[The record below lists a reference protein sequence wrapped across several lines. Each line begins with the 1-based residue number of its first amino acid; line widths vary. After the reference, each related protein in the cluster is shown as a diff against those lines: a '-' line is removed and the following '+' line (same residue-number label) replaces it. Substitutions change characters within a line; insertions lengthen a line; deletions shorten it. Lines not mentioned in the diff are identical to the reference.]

1 MGVPLEISVVV
12 ASRPNVPPDEE
23 LRTAAVADRL
33 GYHELWVGEGFVWD
47 GFALATAA
55 GLATERIPVTVGP
68 IPVSVRDP
76 ATIARAAASTA
87 ALVRRP
93 VGVALGTSSVRVV
106 ERMHGRSRRH
116 AVSTMAE
123 TARALRS
130 LFSGSEPGLTGERV
144 AAHGYRL
151 PLEPPGGPITV
162 AAFGERAIA
171 VAAEHSDRMVLD
183 LVTPQAA
190 GEYRARLDAAAR
202 KAGRPRPRLAAW
214 LPAAVD
220 PDAGALDQVAHGLAG
235 YLTVAGYGE
244 MLAAAG
250 LDEAVRL
257 AQGGADRAEV
267 IAALKAAA
275 TGHIGLVG
283 AAGTVGDRLAAYADA
298 GLDEAVLVP
307 ATSGDP
313 GGERTLTAVAR
324 TAGLAP

>member
-1 MGVPLEISVVV
+1 MEISVVI

-23 LRTAAVADRL
+23 LRTATLADRL
-33 GYHELWVGEGFVWD
+33 GYRELWVGEGFIWD

-55 GLATERIPVTVGP
+55 GLATERIPITVGP

-106 ERMHGRSRRH
+106 EQMHGRSRRRP
-116 AVSTMAE
+116 VSTMAE
-123 TARALRS
+123 TAQALRS
-130 LFSGSEPGLTGERV
+130 LFRESQPDLTGEMV

-162 AAFGERAIA
+162 AAFGERAIS
-171 VAAEHSDRMVLD
+171 VAAEHADRMVLD
-183 LVTPQAA
+183 LVSPRAA
-190 GEYRARLDAAAR
+190 GEYRAKLDAAAR
-202 KAGRPRPRLAAW
+202 KAGRPAPRLAAW
-214 LPAAVD
+214 IPAAAD
-220 PDAGALDQVAHGLAG
+220 PDAGALSQVANSLVG

-244 MLAAAG
+244 MFAAAG

-257 AQGGADRAEV
+257 AQAGADRTEL
-267 IAALKAAA
+267 IAALRPEAVEQ
-275 TGHIGLVG
+275 IGLVG
-283 AAGTVGDRLAAYADA
+283 PVGTIGARLAAYADA
-298 GLDEAVLVP
+298 GLDEVVLVP

-313 GGERTLTAVAR
+313 GGERTLTALAR
-324 TAGLAP
+324 LCRGGRW